1 MTGSDTGVY
10 YDPFDAAINADPY
23 PTFRRLR
30 DESPIYYNERFDVW
44 ALSRFED
51 VEKGL
56 VDWQTFSSSRGDILE
71 LVQSGMELPSGV
83 VLFEDPPL
91 HTKHR
96 GLMSRVFT
104 PRRMNALEDQ
114 VREFCARCLDP
125 LVGADRFDFV
135 ADLGAEMPMRVIGML
150 LGIPESEQS
159 TVRDRADATLRTEAG
174 KPMELQQDAI
184 ANGEIFAEYIEWRA
198 QHPSDDLMTA
208 LLNAEFEDEHGE
220 TRTLTRDEVLT
231 YTMVLAGAGNETT
244 GRLIGWL
251 GKVLGEHPDQRRELV
266 ADRSLIPNTIE
277 ETLRFEP
284 TGPHVARYVARDAE
298 YYGTTVPAG
307 SAMLLL
313 VGCGQPRRAALRRS
327 RPLRRPPRPRPAPD
341 VRVRAALL
349 PGRGA
354 GAARGQ
360 GRARRGAEP
369 VPRLGGRLRQPR
381 ARADVDRP
389 GLGRDAGVRAVSSVA
404 LAVALVAS
412 EEAFDEGARLGVPG
426 GHAQRVLEA
435 EDAGDRGHD
444 DEHRRRRELLGVD
457 VVAPRTRPRAPRP
470 GGAGTARR
478 TPPARP
484 GSPCGGWRG
493 RRAPS

>member
-1 MTGSDTGVY
+1 VSGSAVTGSDTGVY
-10 YDPFDAAINADPY
+10 YDPFDVDINADPY

-30 DESPIYYNERFDVW
+30 DEAPIYYNERYDVW
-44 ALSRFED
+44 ALSRYED

-125 LVGADRFDFV
+125 LVGTDRFDLV

-150 LGIPESEQS
+150 LGIPE
-159 TVRDRADATLRTEAG
+159 TGLAAVRDRSDATLRTESG
-174 KPMELQQDAI
+174 KPMELQADAI
-184 ANGEIFAEYIEWRA
+184 ANGEIFAEYVEWRA

-251 GKVLGEHPDQRRELV
+251 GKVLAEHPDQRRELV

-284 TGPHVARYVARDAE
+284 TGPHVARYVARDAD
-298 YYGTTVPAG
+298 YYGTTIPAG

-313 VGCGQPRRAALRRS
+313 VGAANRDERRYEDPDRFDVHRDLSQHLTFGYGLHYCLGAALAR
-327 RPLRRPPRPRPAPD
+327 LE
-341 VRVRAALL
+341 
-349 PGRGA
+349 GR
-354 GAARGQ
+354 
-360 GRARRGAEP
+360 
-369 VPRLGGRLRQPR
+369 
-381 ARADVDRP
+381 
-389 GLGRDAGVRAVSSVA
+389 VA
-404 LAVALVAS
+404 L
-412 EEAFDEGARLGVPG
+412 D
-426 GHAQRVLEA
+426 
-435 EDAGDRGHD
+435 
-444 DEHRRRRELLGVD
+444 ELLNRFPDWEVD
-457 VVAPRTRPRAPRP
+457 YEHIELAPTSTVR
-470 GGAGTARR
+470 
-478 TPPARP
+478 
-484 GSPCGGWRG
+484 GWDAMPVFVR
-493 RRAPS
+493 